1 MKSKKIARENT
12 LELLLNKY
20 KKQREVMIIMD
31 DYDGGQ
37 ARQLDETIK
46 DLTRSLNQY
55 KYNKT

>member
-1 MKSKKIARENT
+1 MSE
-12 LELLLNKY
+12 LNKQIEKY
-20 KKQREVMIIMD
+20 QEELRNMTIMD

-46 DLTRSLNQY
+46 DLTMSLNQY